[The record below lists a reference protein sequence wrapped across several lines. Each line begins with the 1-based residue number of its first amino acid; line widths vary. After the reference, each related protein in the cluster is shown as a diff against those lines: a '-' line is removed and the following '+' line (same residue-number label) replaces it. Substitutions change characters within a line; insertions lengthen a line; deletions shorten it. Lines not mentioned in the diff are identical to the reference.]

1 MERGEWSIHMEDGN
15 KSIPCFLI
23 FCKEKMDLV
32 SAKSVVIEWV
42 VGSTADIKGKIGP
55 VWEIVKGFFVVP
67 VLRFALY
74 ICLVLSFL
82 LFVEWVHMMFLAALA
97 KIFRKRP
104 GKRYK
109 WESMKDDL
117 ENACVDFPMVLVQ
130 IPIYN
135 EIEVKFFS
143 FCAWICFTH
152 THTRVCV
159 RKNGTIFAEGIAG
172 LQDLHWRSV

>member
-1 MERGEWSIHMEDGN
+1 MERGEWSIHMESGN

-23 FCKEKMDLV
+23 FCREKMDLV
-32 SAKSVVIEWV
+32 SAKSVVVEWLL
-42 VGSTADIKGKIGP
+42 GSAADIKGKIGP
-55 VWEIVKGFFVVP
+55 VWEIIKGFFVVP

-109 WESMKDDL
+109 WEPMKGDL
-117 ENACVDFPMVLVQ
+117 ENGSVDFPLVLVQ

-135 EIEVKFFS
+135 EIEVNFFS
-143 FCAWICFTH
+143 CVWICFRTRTHAH
-152 THTRVCV
+152 THTGLCEKTRD
-159 RKNGTIFAEGIAG
+159 KIAEGIV
-172 LQDLHWRSV
+172 L